1 MDKEIGTDVN
11 NMGMSDLAKGSVR
24 FSIRADDTPE
34 NLAVHKAFRE
44 FCKVETNNDYT
55 QGLRK
60 LLEYY
65 QGDFKYE
72 LINDRITELNTTL
85 LDLKGSIIEVTKKKD
100 KDKPESDNDNG
111 AF

>member
-1 MDKEIGTDVN
+1 METVNTDTKN
-11 NMGMSDLAKGSVR
+11 LGLRELAEGFIR
-24 FSIRADDTPE
+24 FSVKADDTEE
-34 NLAVHKAFRE
+34 NQKVHEAFKN
-44 FCKVETNNDYT
+44 FCRIETDNNYT

-72 LINDRITELNTTL
+72 MLHSRIESQDATL
-85 LDLKGSIIEVTKKKD
+85 LDLKGSIIELSKSKKVPVQED
-100 KDKPESDNDNG
+100 EDTG